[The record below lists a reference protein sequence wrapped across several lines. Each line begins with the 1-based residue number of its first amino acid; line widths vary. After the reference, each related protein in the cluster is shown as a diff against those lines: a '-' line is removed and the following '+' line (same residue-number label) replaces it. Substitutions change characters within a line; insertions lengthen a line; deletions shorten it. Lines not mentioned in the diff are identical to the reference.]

1 MSLLDDF
8 FVRALLAGVGLA
20 LVTGPTGC
28 FIVWRRLAY
37 FGETIAHS
45 ALLGVAL
52 AILLNVNLVIGV
64 LAAANIVVLVMFLL
78 ERRSALPT
86 DTLLGLLAHGGLAL
100 GLVLL
105 SFFPSMR
112 LDLQALLFGDILG
125 VTRSDLA
132 MIWIG
137 GAVALGVLAWIWR
150 ALLTSTVSVELATV
164 AGLRPE
170 RARLVFGFLVAAI
183 IAVAIKIVGVLLIVA
198 LLIIPAAT
206 FRRFAP
212 GPEIM
217 AAGAVVVGVAAVVG
231 GLYASAEFDT
241 PSGPSIVVA
250 ALILFTVTRLRLPT
264 RRRSK

>member
-1 MSLLDDF
+1 MFDDF
-8 FVRALLAGVGLA
+8 VVRALLAGTGLA

-52 AILLNVNLVIGV
+52 AILADLHVAVGIFAISSV
-64 LAAANIVVLVMFLL
+64 VVLVMFFL
-78 ERRSALPT
+78 ERRETLPT

-100 GLVLL
+100 GLVTL
-105 SFFPSMR
+105 SFFPTVR

-125 VTRSDLA
+125 VTRADVTLV
-132 MIWIG
+132 WLG

-150 ALLTSTVSVELATV
+150 ALLAATVSVDLATV
-164 AGLRPE
+164 DGLRPE

-183 IAVAIKIVGVLLIVA
+183 IAVAVKLVGVLLVVA
-198 LLIIPAAT
+198 LLIIPAAAA
-206 FRRFAP
+206 RRFA
-212 GPEIM
+212 GSPEAM
-217 AAGAVVVGVAAVVG
+217 ALGAALLGVLAVCG
-231 GLYASAEFDT
+231 GMYASAELDT

-250 ALILFTVTRLRLPT
+250 ALVLFGLARIRGPKVRTD
-264 RRRSK
+264 

>member
-8 FVRALLAGVGLA
+8 FVRALLAGVGIA

-52 AILLNVNLVIGV
+52 AILLNVNMVVGV

-78 ERRSALPT
+78 ERRSTLPA

-125 VTRSDLA
+125 VARSDLA

-217 AAGAVVVGVAAVVG
+217 AAGAAVVGVAAVVG

-264 RRRSK
+264 RRRSE